1 MWSWLFLC
9 SFGLF
14 WCHNSKSLPFSS
26 LTFDGPQWKE
36 MLLQAAGSVCMLGW
50 LDWDS
55 GEVGEGCEVC
65 RCQCFK
71 KCSASWLRDPSEL
84 MKRGPPRV
92 LHFSRQGGLSSGE
105 KRVLPV
111 VDLAWVLD
119 ILHLY
124 FHKIYTFLVLRPS
137 YEAGRRTHLC
147 QLHVTAW
154 RDSLVSKS
162 TENSPQRWTCWLL
175 EGVFVATELRK
186 ALSSLLLSST
196 STCPYPRLQSDHWRM
211 PASCYSHFSGPHV
224 GSMKTVTD
232 QRL

>member
-14 WCHNSKSLPFSS
+14 GTITPSHFHFLPR
-26 LTFDGPQWKE
+26 
-36 MLLQAAGSVCMLGW
+36 LLMVHSERKCFCKQQDQCVCLADLIETQEKWGK
-50 LDWDS
+50 
-55 GEVGEGCEVC
+55 GREAC
-65 RCQCFK
+65 RCQRFK
-71 KCSASWLRDPSEL
+71 KRWASWLRDPSEL
-84 MKRGPPRV
+84 MKRVPPRV
-92 LHFSRQGGLSSGE
+92 PHFWRQGGLSSGE

-119 ILHLY
+119 IVQLY

-137 YEAGRRTHLC
+137 YEAGRRMHPC
-147 QLHVTAW
+147 QLHMAAW

-175 EGVFVATELRK
+175 QGVFVATELRK
-186 ALSSLLLSST
+186 APSSLLLSSA
-196 STCPYPRLQSDHWRM
+196 SSCPYPHLQSDHWRM
-211 PASCYSHFSGPHV
+211 PASCYSHLSGPHV